1 MNIKNEVLV
10 RMYIVLAGFLLL
22 AVLLFAQTVKISVW
36 EGEKW
41 RAIAANNYVKYE
53 GVSAIRGNILSDN
66 GSLLAASIDKYNIHF
81 DLQVSGLTKKVF
93 EENVDSLAYCLSKF
107 VNNKYTPGGQLMR
120 LREAREK
127 GARYFTI
134 AKNIS
139 YEKKNQISAF
149 PIFNRGRHGG
159 GLIVERVLKRE
170 MPYRLLAKRTIG
182 YASRAGAND
191 VGIEGAFDKFLAGT
205 DGQRLTLRVSEKT
218 RIPINERAEIEPEDG
233 CHVKTTLDIDIQDV
247 AEEALM
253 DALKYHDAQNGS
265 VILMDVKTG
274 QIKALANLEKT
285 DNGYWETFNYAI
297 GSKIEPGSVL
307 KLAPIMALLE
317 DGKVDIHDNIPIY
330 KGKRTFYDVE
340 MLDSSVKSFELDST
354 TLLNAFAISSNV
366 GMASLTSKYY
376 QGVDHKGKIRAKQL
390 LRRYEQ
396 FNITYPTG
404 IELKGEPEPFI
415 KDPEKNS
422 DEWSGLTLP
431 WMTIGYEMQMTPLQI
446 LSFYNAVAN
455 DGTYMKPYLVSDI
468 LNKDGC
474 YKKFNPTIL
483 NRSIASKSTIQ
494 KAKQLLA
501 EVVKTGTA
509 RKLKS
514 PKYDF
519 SGKTGTAQIN
529 YKDKR
534 KKAGK
539 KVGYRS
545 SFVGYFP
552 SEQPKY
558 TCIVIV
564 TDPKKNG
571 IYGADVAGP
580 VFRKVMDNIFFLKP
594 ELHMALNSY
603 QKPKLDG
610 KDLPE
615 RFAGS
620 LEDMEIVLKT
630 LHVPF
635 INKSS
640 NPMMTTSV
648 VQNDTVHLIDR
659 PRGENLMP
667 NVVGMGVRD
676 ALYVLENE
684 GIQVKFAGKGKVKK
698 QSISPGTR
706 IRGQTIKLTLG

>member
-10 RMYIVLAGFLLL
+10 RMYIVLTAFLLV
-22 AVLLFAQTVKISVW
+22 AVLLFVQTVRISVF
-36 EGEKW
+36 EGDKW
-41 RAIAANNYVKYE
+41 RAIADDNYVKYE
-53 GVSAIRGNILSDN
+53 SVSSVRGNILSDN

-81 DLQVSGLTKKVF
+81 DLQVNGLTKKVF
-93 EENVDSLAYCLSKF
+93 EENVDSLAYCLSTY

-120 LREAREK
+120 LKEARAK

-139 YEKKNQISAF
+139 YEKKNQISSF

-170 MPYRLLAKRTIG
+170 MPYKLLAKRTIG

-191 VGIEGAFDKFLAGT
+191 VGIEGAFDKYLSGK

-233 CHVKTTLDIDIQDV
+233 SHIKTTLDIDIQDV

-253 DALKYHDAQNGS
+253 DALKYHDAQSGS

-285 DNGYWETFNYAI
+285 EKGYWETFNYAI

-307 KLAPIMALLE
+307 KLAPVMAMLE
-317 DGKVDIHDNIPIY
+317 DGKVNIHDQIPIY
-330 KGKRTFYDVE
+330 RGKKTFYDEE
-340 MLDSSVKSFELDST
+340 MVDSSVKSFELDST
-354 TLLNAFAISSNV
+354 SLLNAFAISSNV
-366 GMASLTSKYY
+366 GIASLTSTHY
-376 QGVDHKGKIRAKQL
+376 QGLDIHGKIRAKRL

-404 IELKGEPEPFI
+404 IEIVGEPDPFI
-415 KDPEKNS
+415 KDPEVNS
-422 DEWSGLTLP
+422 TEWSGLTLP
-431 WMTIGYEMQMTPLQI
+431 WMSIGYEMQMTPLQI

-455 DGTYMKPYLVSDI
+455 DGMYMKPYLVSDI

-483 NRSIASKSTIQ
+483 NRSIASESTI
-494 KAKQLLA
+494 KAAKQLLA
-501 EVVKTGTA
+501 EVVNTGTA

-529 YKDKR
+529 YKNQR
-534 KKAGK
+534 KKSKK

-564 TDPKKNG
+564 TAPKQNG

-580 VFRKVMDNIFFLKP
+580 VFRKIMDNIFFLKP

-603 QKPKLDG
+603 KKPKLDG
-610 KDLPE
+610 RDLPE
-615 RFAGS
+615 YFAGS
-620 LEDMEIVLKT
+620 REDMEVILKT
-630 LHVPF
+630 LDIPYV
-635 INKSS
+635 NRSS
-640 NPMMTTSV
+640 SKIMTTSV
-648 VQNDTVHLIDR
+648 VKNDSVHLIDR
-659 PRGENLMP
+659 PKGENLIP

-684 GIQVKFAGKGKVKK
+684 GISVKFHGKGKVKM